1 MTVMVETVVVVI
13 VTGRGGPSGTAVI
26 IMHYC
31 KHRTQTSLTHSPSS
45 RVYVVHWSVEDGPGP
60 TTVYAVSMME

>member
-1 MTVMVETVVVVI
+1 MVETVVVAI
-13 VTGRGGPSGTAVI
+13 VTERGGPSGTAVI

-31 KHRTQTSLTHSPSS
+31 KHRMHADITHSPSS